1 MPWPAEPFELLAA
14 RAPRRHLRALVSC
27 GSVVDEL
34 PLVVDGSRRP
44 SPAMA
49 EHLASCLRCQAELAA
64 YRRLLRLLRSLR
76 DDHVPAPAQGTVE
89 LQAAGRMAV
98 ARSRHRLAAGVALV
112 GAGALLAAVLSVRRS
127 RPQFGLA

>member
-1 MPWPAEPFELLAA
+1 MPWPAEPFEFLAA

-27 GSVVDEL
+27 DSVVDEL

-76 DDHVPAPAQGTVE
+76 EDHVPTTVQGSVEVPPAGWAAPPWSWQRLV
-89 LQAAGRMAV
+89 AGM
-98 ARSRHRLAAGVALV
+98 ALV
-112 GAGALLAAVLSVRRS
+112 GVGALLAAALTARRS
-127 RPQFGLA
+127 RLPAGPA

>member
-1 MPWPAEPFELLAA
+1 MPWPAEPFEFLAA

-27 GSVVDEL
+27 DSVVDEL

-76 DDHVPAPAQGTVE
+76 EDHVPAPAQGSVE
-89 LQAAGRMAV
+89 VPPAGWTAN
-98 ARSRHRLAAGVALV
+98 AWPRHRLATGVALV
-112 GAGALLAAVLSVRRS
+112 GAGALLAAALTAHRS
-127 RPQFGLA
+127 RLQLGPA